1 MASHDSTGQP
11 SAKKPRLSGACSV
24 STNMDVGRGACGLL
38 FFFLYIFLLIS
49 FFYILKIMSRNL
61 VHWLALR
68 KLTAP
73 IKDVWYSK
81 GAKMLKFTF

>member
-1 MASHDSTGQP
+1 MICSLLLLYFNQSVTLIFRTMASHDSTGQP

-61 VHWLALR
+61 VH
-68 KLTAP
+68 
-73 IKDVWYSK
+73 
-81 GAKMLKFTF
+81 